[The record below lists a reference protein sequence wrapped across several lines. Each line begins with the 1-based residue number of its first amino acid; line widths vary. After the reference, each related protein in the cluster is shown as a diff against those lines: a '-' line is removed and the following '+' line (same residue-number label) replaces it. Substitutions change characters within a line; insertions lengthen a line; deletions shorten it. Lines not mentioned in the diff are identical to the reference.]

1 MSAQLYGPDGR
12 PMHFAKD
19 KKPLAGEI
27 ISAWNGERYDMHGK
41 LPSQLNLGFDTS
53 RLTIPDYR
61 LMREHHQV
69 SSSLQLVSMMMHQ
82 RPWRLI
88 GDRQK
93 EVKHCTEN
101 MRMIWTRL
109 VRANSKALWAG
120 YSPCATQWENDLGG
134 GKLWLTKIKD
144 LRPETAKVRWKD
156 IAGVSER
163 KDGMSTV
170 LPRKAPVFD
179 GIIQHG
185 WPDIPV
191 QNSYWYSLLMEDGD
205 YYGTKLLNA
214 AFRPWYFSMILHLYA
229 NRYMERFAEP
239 TPVARAPFEEEIEIN
254 GKKYAGNRLMAS
266 LLQMQRNGSALILP
280 NNRTVDSI
288 KNDAVYDYTI
298 EYIES
303 QLRGVEFDRVIQM
316 YDEEISLA
324 LFTPLL
330 LMRNMDVGSSNLG
343 VVHTEC
349 VSPETPILCADLQW
363 RPAGKLQAGD
373 EIVAFDEHGDYGN
386 GRGNPARRYR
396 TAVIEH
402 NVPAIKHCMK
412 VSTDIGDDVTA
423 TFDHPWLCWRR
434 GTKATGAP
442 HRNWMLQWVETKD
455 LQVGD
460 RIAHFGRPWQPGETF
475 DDGWFSGFFDG
486 EGTLSITRDRNG
498 AVCARITLTQAAGP
512 ALDKAKRVLDQ
523 HRFSYR
529 ISEEKG
535 ERLGTKQLFRLHLN
549 GGMREYMRF
558 LGIFAPVR
566 VMEKAK
572 QLWEGVGLKQNQ
584 TYELAT
590 ITAIEDIGD
599 APIAS
604 IQTSAATIITG
615 GYLTHN
621 TWLTILN
628 ALSGDWEEYIN
639 RYIIR
644 PMAIH
649 NFGPRAKIPRIEF
662 RPLGRTDAETIRAI
676 VQSLLS
682 AGKIKFDFE
691 ELGSVLGL
699 NVEEQEELTTD
710 DPEDAA
716 DEVIKRTPSGDDRV
730 GRPGK
735 NVTPTGTDKVKKV
748 ARKIAA
754 RIQDQ
759 ATKAFAEKDWADYS
773 PDLGFRRQ
781 FVDAL
786 GEKGL
791 SEWEAGEVYAEVQ
804 STLERISGEPGSVFG
819 NDGAEFA
826 EVCEGA
832 LLSLVERATNA
843 PAHA

>member
-1 MSAQLYGPDGR
+1 MSATLYGPDGQ

-19 KKPLAGEI
+19 KKPLTGEI
-27 ISAWNGERYDMHGK
+27 ISAWNGDRYDMLGK

-69 SSSLQLVSMMMHQ
+69 SSSLLLVSMMMHQ
-82 RPWRLI
+82 RPWRLV

-101 MRMIWTRL
+101 MKMIWTRL

-120 YSPCATQWENDLGG
+120 FSPCATQWENDLGG

-156 IAGVSER
+156 ITGVTER
-163 KDGMSTV
+163 KDGV
-170 LPRKAPVFD
+170 NRALPRKAPVFD
-179 GIIQHG
+179 GILQQG

-191 QNSYWYSLLMEDGD
+191 QNAYWYSLMMEDGD

-303 QLRGVEFDRVIQM
+303 QLRGVEFDRIIQM

-343 VVHTEC
+343 VVHTE
-349 VSPETPILCADLQW
+349 
-363 RPAGKLQAGD
+363 
-373 EIVAFDEHGDYGN
+373 
-386 GRGNPARRYR
+386 
-396 TAVIEH
+396 
-402 NVPAIKHCMK
+402 
-412 VSTDIGDDVTA
+412 
-423 TFDHPWLCWRR
+423 
-434 GTKATGAP
+434 
-442 HRNWMLQWVETKD
+442 
-455 LQVGD
+455 
-460 RIAHFGRPWQPGETF
+460 
-475 DDGWFSGFFDG
+475 
-486 EGTLSITRDRNG
+486 
-498 AVCARITLTQAAGP
+498 
-512 ALDKAKRVLDQ
+512 
-523 HRFSYR
+523 
-529 ISEEKG
+529 
-535 ERLGTKQLFRLHLN
+535 
-549 GGMREYMRF
+549 
-558 LGIFAPVR
+558 
-566 VMEKAK
+566 
-572 QLWEGVGLKQNQ
+572 
-584 TYELAT
+584 
-590 ITAIEDIGD
+590 
-599 APIAS
+599 
-604 IQTSAATIITG
+604 
-615 GYLTHN
+615 

-639 RYIIR
+639 RYILR

-649 NFGPRAKIPRIEF
+649 NFGPRAKVPRIEF
-662 RPLGRTDAETIRAI
+662 RPLGRTDSETIRAI
-676 VQSLLS
+676 IQSLMG
-682 AGKIKFDFE
+682 AGKVKFDFE

-699 NVEEQEELTTD
+699 NIEEQEELAVD
-710 DPEDAA
+710 DPEDTA
-716 DEVIKRTPSGDDRV
+716 DEVIKRTPSGDTRV

-735 NVTPTGTDKVKKV
+735 NKTPTGVDKVKKV
-748 ARKIAA
+748 ADKIAA
-754 RIQDQ
+754 RVDDQ
-759 ATKAFAEKDWADYS
+759 ATKAFAEGAWADYS

-786 GEKGL
+786 AGQVD
-791 SEWEAGEVYAEVQ
+791 EWEAGEIYARIQRAV
-804 STLERISGEPGSVFG
+804 ERLADEPAGMFAGQGGAFASACRGVILSVT
-819 NDGAEFA
+819 
-826 EVCEGA
+826 
-832 LLSLVERATNA
+832 ERATDA
-843 PAHA
+843 TAHA